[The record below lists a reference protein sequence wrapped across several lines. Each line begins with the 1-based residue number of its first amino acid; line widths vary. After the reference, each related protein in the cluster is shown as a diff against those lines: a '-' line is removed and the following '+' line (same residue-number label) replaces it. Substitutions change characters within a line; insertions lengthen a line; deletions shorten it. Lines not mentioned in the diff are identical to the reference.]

1 MFFLKLNEENR
12 KWWILTAMTASI
24 SMIFVDITVLPV
36 VLPTL
41 QRELEISDL
50 GLQWIVNAYTLVLA
64 VLILAGGRLGDIWG
78 LKKAFCFGIFTFAA
92 ASALCGLSFSGWW
105 MIMSRCLQGL
115 GGAFM
120 LPATQ
125 AIIIAHFPPH
135 QRGKAMGLFVS
146 IGSIF
151 LAVGPLIGG
160 SLTSYLSWHYVFWIN
175 LPIALIGLIMTL
187 LTVPP
192 MEGKKEKF
200 DFRGFIIQAVGL
212 SCIVIALMQ
221 IQRWGWNSGLT
232 LSLLLIGSAMLYFL
246 FHRKHKPHATLL
258 DFELMSNKSFSTAS
272 CCILLNQMVIMVT
285 VFWAIYFQNILGFS
299 PSKAG
304 FYSFIANIPV
314 LFAAPLGG
322 FLVDRIGPRR
332 PVMIGFSL
340 ISFSLL
346 WFCSFLRHENVWLLM
361 PTLVTFGFGVSMI
374 FTPSFVSMMN
384 EVPPG
389 KRGIASGI
397 NGAYRQFSAT
407 LGLAVFGALY
417 SSLYLMKLGK
427 ALLTNSN
434 TSSLD
439 VNEFEGLLSKS
450 PEAMH
455 HLDRLPTND
464 ASYIFESAKNAFL
477 DAFSSINL
485 LAAVLALLGVVLAWK
500 LLKNQPIHRGV

>member
-1 MFFLKLNEENR
+1 
-12 KWWILTAMTASI
+12 
-24 SMIFVDITVLPV
+24 
-36 VLPTL
+36 
-41 QRELEISDL
+41 
-50 GLQWIVNAYTLVLA
+50 
-64 VLILAGGRLGDIWG
+64 
-78 LKKAFCFGIFTFAA
+78 
-92 ASALCGLSFSGWW
+92 
-105 MIMSRCLQGL
+105 
-115 GGAFM
+115 
-120 LPATQ
+120 
-125 AIIIAHFPPH
+125 
-135 QRGKAMGLFVS
+135 
-146 IGSIF
+146 
-151 LAVGPLIGG
+151 
-160 SLTSYLSWHYVFWIN
+160 
-175 LPIALIGLIMTL
+175 
-187 LTVPP
+187 
-192 MEGKKEKF
+192 
-200 DFRGFIIQAVGL
+200 
-212 SCIVIALMQ
+212 
-221 IQRWGWNSGLT
+221 
-232 LSLLLIGSAMLYFL
+232 
-246 FHRKHKPHATLL
+246 
-258 DFELMSNKSFSTAS
+258 
-272 CCILLNQMVIMVT
+272 MVIMVT